1 MENEIFMPNLRVGPL
16 VRAIS
21 ATSVVIWAEFD
32 QPCSVTLSARLDAA
46 PEQPSLQVTTR
57 TISIGGHHYA
67 APQLLGLA
75 PARWY
80 NYRLAT
86 SALDGAETKQL
97 TNTPDTVVPML
108 QCFRTLE
115 DKIEDEVEDEVE
127 ARDKKPLR
135 VLYGSCRQLDRPE
148 Q

>member
-32 QPCSVTLSARLDAA
+32 QSCSVTLSARLDAA

-67 APQLLGLA
+67 APRLLGLA

-86 SALDGAETKQL
+86 SALDGADTNQL
-97 TNTPDTVVPML
+97 PIRQTLLSP
-108 QCFRTLE
+108 CFS
-115 DKIEDEVEDEVE
+115 
-127 ARDKKPLR
+127 AS
-135 VLYGSCRQLDRPE
+135 VL
-148 Q
+148 